1 MNYIGIDVGLTGSI
15 SIISQN
21 FLDVNILKMP
31 TIEINDSAYKNWY
44 DISKLKEIF
53 SKYEN
58 SSVVL
63 EYQRPMPGQDVAS
76 IFRLGR
82 GFGVLESLINVYY
95 TKISIVDPKKWQN
108 YLTKKYLTNSEQ
120 IILNNK
126 DPLTYLELAN
136 NINSPERF
144 IKLCNAKNPKISK
157 IKSYYIY
164 KKLNYGQLTIPEL
177 TDHNLVDSLL
187 ISYYCKDLYST
198 SVFKL

>member
-108 YLTKKYLTNSEQ
+108 YLTKKYLTNSNIQ
-120 IILNNK
+120 IETLNSVK
-126 DPLTYLELAN
+126 GFFQWIFGKAIKI
-136 NINSPERF
+136 NIDMNYYNY
-144 IKLCNAKNPKISK
+144 IK
-157 IKSYYIY
+157 YR
-164 KKLNYGQLTIPEL
+164 
-177 TDHNLVDSLL
+177 
-187 ISYYCKDLYST
+187 
-198 SVFKL
+198 